1 MTERTSGKLG
11 RLLVGLP
18 MPEEVT
24 RRCLAEFDAIVT
36 ETALP
41 LDEWVRLAHEQQSEA
56 ILSTF
61 GRPLRKADLE
71 RFPASLRIIA
81 TTSVGFDHIDV
92 AAANARGIVIANT
105 PDVVTD
111 ATADITILLML
122 GALRRARENMA
133 IMHEGWTTRN
143 GYRDMLGW
151 DMTGKTLG
159 IVGMGRIGRAVAQR
173 ARGFDMPI
181 LYHNRNRLSPELE
194 KGARY
199 FDNLD
204 EMLPHC
210 QVLSLNL
217 LGSGVTL
224 MTREKLDLLPK
235 GAVLI
240 NSARGSLVDEDAL
253 LELLASG
260 HLAAAGL
267 DVFRNEPKFELRF
280 RNLPNAFLLP
290 HVGTATIETRVAMAM
305 RALDNIAAVL
315 SGRPAPDEVR
325 V

>member
-1 MTERTSGKLG
+1 MTEKLG

-18 MPEEVT
+18 MPDEVT
-24 RRCLAEFDAIVT
+24 ARCLAQFDAVT
-36 ETALP
+36 TEKP
-41 LDEWVRLAHEQQSEA
+41 MSLDDWVRIAHEQKSEA

-71 RFPASLRIIA
+71 RFPDSLRIVA

-92 AAANARGIVIANT
+92 PAANARGIIIANT

-122 GALRRARENMA
+122 GALRRARENMQ
-133 IMHEGWTTRN
+133 IMHEGWVRRN
-143 GYRDMLGW
+143 AFRDMLGW

-173 ARGFDMPI
+173 ARGFEMPI
-181 LYHNRNRLSPELE
+181 LYHNRSRLPPELE
-194 KGARY
+194 KGAAY
-199 FDNLD
+199 FADLD

-217 LGSGVTL
+217 PGSGVTL
-224 MTREKLDLLPK
+224 MTRGKFALLPK
-235 GAVLI
+235 GAVFV

-253 LELLASG
+253 LDMLASG
-260 HLAAAGL
+260 HIAAAGL
-267 DVFRNEPKFELRF
+267 DVYRSEPKFDQRF
-280 RNLPNAFLLP
+280 KDLPNAFLLP
-290 HVGTATIETRVAMAM
+290 HIGTSTIETRVAMAM

-315 SGRPAPDEVR
+315 RGKPAPDEVR

>member
-1 MTERTSGKLG
+1 MARLG

-24 RRCLAEFDAIVT
+24 ARCREQFDAFTT
-36 ETALP
+36 EVPLP
-41 LDEWVRLAHEQQSEA
+41 LDEWVRVAHEQKSEA
-56 ILSTF
+56 VLSTF
-61 GRPLRKADLE
+61 GRPLRKPDLD

-81 TTSVGFDHIDV
+81 TTSVGFDHIDIL
-92 AAANARGIVIANT
+92 AANARGIVIANT
-105 PDVVTD
+105 PEVVTD
-111 ATADITILLML
+111 ATADTTILLML

-133 IMHEGWTTRN
+133 IMLDGWMKRN

-181 LYHNRNRLSPELE
+181 LYHNRTRLAPELE
-194 KGARY
+194 QGARY
-199 FDNLD
+199 YASLD

-217 LGSGVTL
+217 PGSGVTL
-224 MTREKLDLLPK
+224 MTRERFALLPR
-235 GAVLI
+235 GAVFV

-253 LELLASG
+253 LEALASG

-267 DVFRNEPKFELRF
+267 DVFRNEPKFNQRF
-280 RNLPNAFLLP
+280 KDLSNAFLLP
-290 HVGTATIETRVAMAM
+290 HVGTATIETRTAMGM

-315 SGRPAPDEVR
+315 SGRPAPDEVKA
-325 V
+325 

>member
-1 MTERTSGKLG
+1 MGNKLG

-18 MPEEVT
+18 MPDEVT
-24 RRCLAEFDAIVT
+24 ARCLAQFEAVMT
-36 ETALP
+36 EKP
-41 LDEWVRLAHEQQSEA
+41 MSLDDWVRIAHEQKTQA

-71 RFPASLRIIA
+71 RFPESLRIIA

-92 AAANARGIVIANT
+92 PAANARGIVIANT

-111 ATADITILLML
+111 ATADVTILLML

-133 IMHEGWTTRN
+133 IMHEGWVKRN

-173 ARGFDMPI
+173 ARGFNMPI
-181 LYHNRNRLSPELE
+181 FYHNRTRLPAELE
-194 KGARY
+194 KGATY
-199 FDNLD
+199 YASLD

-217 LGSGVTL
+217 PGSGVTL
-224 MTREKLDLLPK
+224 MTREKFALLPK
-235 GAVLI
+235 GAVFV
-240 NSARGSLVDEDAL
+240 NSARGSIVDEDAL
-253 LELLASG
+253 LESLASG
-260 HLAAAGL
+260 HIAAAGL
-267 DVFRNEPKFELRF
+267 DVFRNEPKFDQRF
-280 RNLPNAFLLP
+280 KDLPNAFLLP
-290 HVGTATIETRVAMAM
+290 HIGTATVETRVAMAM

-315 SGRPAPDEVR
+315 SGKPAPDEVR

>member
-1 MTERTSGKLG
+1 MTEKLG

-18 MPEEVT
+18 MPDEVT
-24 RRCLAEFDAIVT
+24 ARCLAQFDAVT
-36 ETALP
+36 TEKP
-41 LDEWVRLAHEQQSEA
+41 MSLDDWVRIAHEQKSEA

-71 RFPASLRIIA
+71 RFPDSLRIVA

-92 AAANARGIVIANT
+92 PAANARGIIIANT

-122 GALRRARENMA
+122 GALRRARENMQ
-133 IMHEGWTTRN
+133 IMYEAWVRRN
-143 GYRDMLGW
+143 AFRDMLGW

-173 ARGFDMPI
+173 ARGFEMPI
-181 LYHNRNRLSPELE
+181 LYHNRSRLPPELE
-194 KGARY
+194 KGAAY
-199 FDNLD
+199 FADLD

-217 LGSGVTL
+217 PGSGVTL
-224 MTREKLDLLPK
+224 MTRGKFALLPK
-235 GAVLI
+235 GAVFV

-253 LELLASG
+253 LDMLASG
-260 HLAAAGL
+260 HIAAAGL
-267 DVFRNEPKFELRF
+267 DVYRSEPKFDQRF
-280 RNLPNAFLLP
+280 KDLPNAFLLP
-290 HVGTATIETRVAMAM
+290 HIGTSTIETRVAMAM

-315 SGRPAPDEVR
+315 RGEPAPDEVR

>member
-1 MTERTSGKLG
+1 MTEKLG

-18 MPEEVT
+18 MPDEVT
-24 RRCLAEFDAIVT
+24 ARCLAQFDAVT
-36 ETALP
+36 TEKP
-41 LDEWVRLAHEQQSEA
+41 MSLDDWVRIAHEQKSEA

-71 RFPASLRIIA
+71 RFPDSLRIVA

-92 AAANARGIVIANT
+92 PAANARGIIIANT

-122 GALRRARENMA
+122 GALRRARENMQ
-133 IMHEGWTTRN
+133 IMYEAWVRRN
-143 GYRDMLGW
+143 AFRDMLGW

-173 ARGFDMPI
+173 ARGFEMPI
-181 LYHNRNRLSPELE
+181 LYHNRSRLPPELE
-194 KGARY
+194 KGAAY
-199 FDNLD
+199 FADLD

-217 LGSGVTL
+217 PGSGVTL
-224 MTREKLDLLPK
+224 MTRGKFALLPK
-235 GAVLI
+235 GAVFV

-253 LELLASG
+253 LDMLASG
-260 HLAAAGL
+260 HIAAAGL
-267 DVFRNEPKFELRF
+267 DVYRGEPKFDQRF
-280 RNLPNAFLLP
+280 KDLPNAFLLP
-290 HVGTATIETRVAMAM
+290 HIGTSTIETRVAMAM

-315 SGRPAPDEVR
+315 RGEPAPDEVR

>member
-1 MTERTSGKLG
+1 MTEKLG

-18 MPEEVT
+18 MPAEVT
-24 RRCLAEFDAIVT
+24 ARCVAQFDAVT
-36 ETALP
+36 SETP
-41 LDEWVRLAHEQQSEA
+41 LSLDDWVRIAHEQKTEA

-61 GRPLRKADLE
+61 GRPLRKADLK
-71 RFPASLRIIA
+71 RFPSSLKIIA

-92 AAANARGIVIANT
+92 AAANARGIIIANT
-105 PDVVTD
+105 PGVVTD

-122 GALRRARENMA
+122 GALRRARENMV
-133 IMHEGWTTRN
+133 IMQEGWVRRN

-181 LYHNRNRLSPELE
+181 LYHNRTRLGPDLE
-194 KGARY
+194 KGASY
-199 FDNLD
+199 FASLD
-204 EMLPHC
+204 EMLPRC

-217 LGSGVTL
+217 PGSGVTL
-224 MTREKLDLLPK
+224 MTREKLALLPK
-235 GAVLI
+235 GAVFV

-253 LELLASG
+253 LEALASG
-260 HLAAAGL
+260 HIAAAGL
-267 DVFRNEPKFELRF
+267 DVFRNEPKYDQRF
-280 RNLPNAFLLP
+280 KDLPNAFLLP
-290 HVGTATIETRVAMAM
+290 HIGTATIETRVAMGM

-315 SGRPAPDEVR
+315 SGASAPDEVR
-325 V
+325 A

>member
-1 MTERTSGKLG
+1 MTKKLG

-24 RRCLAEFDAIVT
+24 ARCLALFDAVIS
-36 ETALP
+36 ETP
-41 LDEWVRLAHEQQSEA
+41 LSLDDWVRIAHEQKSEA

-61 GRPLRKADLE
+61 GRPLRKADLD
-71 RFPASLRIIA
+71 RFPDSLRIIA
-81 TTSVGFDHIDV
+81 TTSVGFDHIDI

-105 PDVVTD
+105 PEVVTD
-111 ATADITILLML
+111 ATADTTILLML
-122 GALRRARENMA
+122 GSLRRARENMA
-133 IMHEGWTTRN
+133 IMDGGWVKRN

-173 ARGFDMPI
+173 ARGFDMPV
-181 LYHNRNRLSPELE
+181 LYNNRTRLSPELE

-199 FDNLD
+199 FASLD

-217 LGSGVTL
+217 PGSGVTL
-224 MTREKLDLLPK
+224 MTREKFALLPK
-235 GAVLI
+235 GSVFV

-253 LELLASG
+253 FDALTSG

-267 DVFRNEPKFELRF
+267 DVFRNEPKFDQRF
-280 RNLPNAFLLP
+280 KDLPNAFLLP
-290 HVGTATIETRVAMAM
+290 HIGTATIETRTAMGM
-305 RALDNIAAVL
+305 RAVDNIEAVL
-315 SGRPAPDEVR
+315 SGRPAPDEVK

>member
-1 MTERTSGKLG
+1 MSKLG

-24 RRCLAEFDAIVT
+24 ARCREQFDAYVT
-36 ETALP
+36 ESPLR
-41 LDEWVRLAHEQQSEA
+41 LDEWIRIAHEQQSEA

-61 GRPLRKADLE
+61 GRPLRKADID
-71 RFPASLRIIA
+71 RFPDSLRIIA
-81 TTSVGFDHIDV
+81 TTSVGFDHIDI
-92 AAANARGIVIANT
+92 AAANARNIVIANT

-111 ATADITILLML
+111 ATADVTILLML
-122 GALRRARENMA
+122 GALRRARENMT
-133 IMHEGWTTRN
+133 IMHDGWVVRN

-159 IVGMGRIGRAVAQR
+159 IVGMGRIGRAVAKR

-181 LYHNRNRLSPELE
+181 VYHNRTRLPLDLE
-194 KGARY
+194 QGARY
-199 FDNLD
+199 YASLD
-204 EMLPHC
+204 DMLPHC

-217 LGSGVTL
+217 PGSGVTL
-224 MTREKLDLLPK
+224 MTREKFALLPK
-235 GAVLI
+235 GAVFV

-253 LELLASG
+253 LEALASG

-267 DVFRNEPKFELRF
+267 DVFRNEPKFDQRF
-280 RNLPNAFLLP
+280 KDLPNAFLLP
-290 HVGTATIETRVAMAM
+290 HIGTATIETRTAMGM

-315 SGRPAPDEVR
+315 SGEPAPDEVKA
-325 V
+325 

>member
-1 MTERTSGKLG
+1 
-11 RLLVGLP
+11 

-24 RRCLAEFDAIVT
+24 RRCLAEFDAVT
-36 ETALP
+36 TEMP
-41 LDEWVRLAHEQQSEA
+41 LSLEEWVRLAHEHRSEA

-71 RFPASLRIIA
+71 RLPDSLKIIA
-81 TTSVGFDHIDV
+81 TTSVGFDHIDI
-92 AAANARGIVIANT
+92 ASANARGVIIANT

-111 ATADITILLML
+111 ATADVTILLML

-133 IMHEGWTTRN
+133 IMHEGWVKRN

-159 IVGMGRIGRAVAQR
+159 IIGMGRIGRAVAQR
-173 ARGFDMPI
+173 ARGFNMPI
-181 LYHNRNRLSPELE
+181 LYHNRTRLPADLE
-194 KGARY
+194 NGARY
-199 FDNLD
+199 FANLD
-204 EMLPHC
+204 EMLPHS

-217 LGSGVTL
+217 PGSGVTL
-224 MTREKLDLLPK
+224 MTREKFALLPK
-235 GAVLI
+235 GAVFV
-240 NSARGSLVDEDAL
+240 NSARGSIVDEDAL
-253 LELLASG
+253 LDALASG

-267 DVFRNEPKFELRF
+267 DVFRNEPKFDQRF
-280 RNLPNAFLLP
+280 KDLPNAFLLP
-290 HVGTATIETRVAMAM
+290 HIGTATVETRTAMAM

-315 SGRPAPDEVR
+315 SGNPAPDEVR